1 MTIEEVEA
9 ALKHLRET
17 PLREDENP
25 FWRYTAEMFLCSA
38 LERLKAEDKA

>member
-1 MTIEEVEA
+1 MTIEEAEA

-17 PLREDENP
+17 PLREDEDP
-25 FWRYTAEMFLCSA
+25 FWRYTAERFLCSV